1 MAYKPLIIK
10 SDFDIYVK
18 LGKNVKDNDLDQFIR
33 VVQELDLDSWVPANF
48 YTNLKDNLTTM
59 PQLNAL
65 FEDYIKPFLVLGAYY
80 RFLLYHG
87 RNISQYGIRQNNEDT
102 SAEISDQVRAA
113 LMGDVESQKSGYLNK
128 LKNKMFDDNFT
139 YDGIVYDF
147 YNDCDKHEL
156 KNQLNIR
163 QLGERKIIKK
173 GRGFCGYPKD

>member
-1 MAYKPLIIK
+1 M
-10 SDFDIYVK
+10 
-18 LGKNVKDNDLDQFIR
+18 
-33 VVQELDLDSWVPANF
+33 
-48 YTNLKDNLTTM
+48 
-59 PQLNAL
+59 
-65 FEDYIKPFLVLGAYY
+65 
-80 RFLLYHG
+80 
-87 RNISQYGIRQNNEDT
+87 
-102 SAEISDQVRAA
+102 
-113 LMGDVESQKSGYLNK
+113 NK